1 MVSDQLGE
9 FCQIKTGFAN
19 AWMLNW
25 NCHYERRVSM
35 FERFQS
41 KINSLIQDSINTPG
55 DTTFVLRQNIMNQGM
70 SQIDAQNQFAVS
82 LPSELTEFLDK
93 ITFSPFDIHD
103 DDIEVLNKA
112 GYSDDAIIEII
123 SCASI
128 AAGIGRLEIVKAAM
142 GKGAE

>member
-1 MVSDQLGE
+1 
-9 FCQIKTGFAN
+9 
-19 AWMLNW
+19 
-25 NCHYERRVSM
+25 M